1 VGRVL
6 VGPDLAAPG
15 HPELFVVGDL
25 AAVPGADGRPV
36 PGVAQAALQ
45 MGRHAGRIIA
55 REVVRAAGDPAPHRP
70 VFRYRDRGTMAV
82 IGKASA
88 VAAIGRLHVGGFFA
102 WLVWSVIHILW
113 LVGFRNRLQVALS
126 WFWNWLIDAR
136 DARLITVPARLDVE
150 KPLAGRFVA
159 DEPSNAPQ

>member
-1 VGRVL
+1 
-6 VGPDLAAPG
+6 
-15 HPELFVVGDL
+15 
-25 AAVPGADGRPV
+25 VPGADGRPV

-55 REVVRAAGDPAPHRP
+55 REVGRRAGEPSPPRP
-70 VFRYRDRGTMAV
+70 VFHYRDRGTMAV
-82 IGKASA
+82 IGKARA
-88 VAAIGRLHVGGFFA
+88 VAAIGRLHVGGFVA
-102 WLVWSVIHILW
+102 WILWSAIHILW

-136 DARLITVPARLDVE
+136 DARLITVPARLEVE
-150 KPLAGRFVA
+150 KPLASRFVA